1 MSQPHNPIGVF
12 DSGVGGI
19 SVLRHLI
26 RVMPAERYLY
36 YGDIANAPYGG
47 KTTQQ
52 VRELT
57 LEAAEYLFSQGVKAL
72 VIACNTATAAAI
84 TAVREKY
91 PHKIVVGI
99 EPAIKLAAD
108 RGGGKVGIMAT
119 EVTLREEKLANL
131 VERFPVV
138 ESVPIHTPDLVSLI
152 ESGASREDLIH
163 YLTPILS
170 PYAGQLDAVV
180 LGCTHY
186 PFASEA
192 IRFVLGERTCLLDG
206 GDGTAQQTRRLLAQ
220 AELLSDGPGGVQIEN
235 SADDPAF
242 NGRAQDLLKIS
253 HEF

>member
-1 MSQPHNPIGVF
+1 MSQPHSPIGVF

-26 RVMPAERYLY
+26 KAMPSEGYLY

-57 LEAAEYLFSQGVKAL
+57 LKAAEYLFSRGVKAL

-84 TAVREKY
+84 TTVREKY
-91 PHKIVVGI
+91 PDKIIVGI

-131 VERFPVV
+131 VERFPAV

-152 ESGASREDLIH
+152 ESGASTQALIH

-192 IRFVLGERTCLLDG
+192 IRAVLGESTCLLDG
-206 GDGTAQQTRRLLAQ
+206 GNGTAQQTRRLLAQ
-220 AELLSDGPGGVQIEN
+220 AGLLCDGPGRVEIEN
-235 SADDPAF
+235 SAGSQAF
-242 NGRAQDLLKIS
+242 YHRAQALL
-253 HEF
+253 EDFRGL